1 MMGAA
6 RGSAAVHPT
15 AASTASTLGGEIGGM
30 RRYRAQVVQLQRQ
43 VALLSEEVQVGRILS
58 ALIIVGMP
66 VIV

>member
-1 MMGAA
+1 
-6 RGSAAVHPT
+6 
-15 AASTASTLGGEIGGM
+15 M